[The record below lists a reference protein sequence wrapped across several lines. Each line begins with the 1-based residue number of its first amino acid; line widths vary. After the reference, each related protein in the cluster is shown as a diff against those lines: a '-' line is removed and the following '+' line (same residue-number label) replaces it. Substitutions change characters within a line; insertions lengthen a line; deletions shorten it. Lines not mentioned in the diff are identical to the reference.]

1 MTGPVVVG
9 VDDSETAFAAALVA
23 AQLAEALGVPLHVV
37 SAFASQPSEVISGG
51 GETWV
56 LDAAGPART
65 VAADVAL
72 KLSSPTRTIT
82 SAAVPGKPAEAV
94 VREAERIEA
103 GLIVVGNRR
112 VQGVARALGSIASSI
127 AHHAPCDVYIAKT
140 H

>member
-1 MTGPVVVG
+1 MIGPVVVG
-9 VDDSETAFAAALVA
+9 VDESETAFAAAQVA
-23 AQLAEALGVPLHVV
+23 AELAEALGAPLHVV
-37 SAFASQPSEVISGG
+37 SAFTQQASEVITGG

-56 LDAAGPART
+56 VDAAEPARAT
-65 VAADVAL
+65 AAGVAL

-82 SAAVPGKPAEAV
+82 SAAVAGKPAEAV